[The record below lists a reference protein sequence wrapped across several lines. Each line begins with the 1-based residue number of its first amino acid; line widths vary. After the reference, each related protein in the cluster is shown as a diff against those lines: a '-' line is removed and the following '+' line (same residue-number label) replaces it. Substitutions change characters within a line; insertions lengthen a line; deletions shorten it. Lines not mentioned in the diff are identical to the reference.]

1 MNALTLPSF
10 VGYFLTNTLSLL
22 GTWVQKVGLGWLAWQ
37 ITESTFWT
45 SVVSLLLMAP
55 VGLLGPFIAVFAER
69 WNSRYAMLAT
79 KIMMLG
85 ISGVIFV
92 IQLLGLHNLFTLV
105 ACSTTLGLLSAFHH
119 PIRLVYISLVVP
131 KPYLASA
138 VGLNSVSWNLSRIIG
153 PGLAGLTIHLMGLSE
168 TFFIAI
174 LLYAPLIVSL
184 YFLVLQPRTGD
195 TAEPTSFLKRMID
208 GGAVALR
215 TPIIFST
222 LCLVALNSFFVR
234 GVLEIQPAIVGQIMG
249 GESHILAIVTAAAG
263 LGSLLASGL
272 IGLGK
277 LVKSQIQKSLWPMA
291 MLGIATT
298 ALLKTST
305 DLTTVILI
313 FITTGFTATIVGIGA
328 QTLIQLEVQE
338 SYRARVMTWWSTIS
352 FGSLVCGGTAVG
364 FLGDLVGIDNAIWY
378 MMLFGGVIGLLVSPN
393 VRKLFNPSLR

>member
-10 VGYFLTNTLSLL
+10 VVYFLTNTLSLL

-55 VGLLGPFIAVFAER
+55 VGLLGPFIAVFAEQ

-79 KIMMLG
+79 KIMMV
-85 ISGVIFV
+85 IVSGVIFI
-92 IQLLGLHNLFTLV
+92 IQLLEFHNLFTLV
-105 ACSTTLGLLSAFHH
+105 ACSTVLGLLSAFHH
-119 PIRLVYISLVVP
+119 PIRLVFISLVVP
-131 KPYLASA
+131 RPYLASA

-168 TFFIAI
+168 TFLIAT
-174 LLYAPLIVSL
+174 LFYLPLIVSL
-184 YFLVLQPRTGD
+184 YFLTLQPRTGG
-195 TAEPTSFLKRMID
+195 TTEPASFLKRMID

-249 GESHILAIVTAAAG
+249 GESGVLAIVTAAAG
-263 LGSLLASGL
+263 FGSLLASGL

-277 LVKSQIQKSLWPMA
+277 LDKPQIQKALWPMA
-291 MLGIATT
+291 MLGILTT
-298 ALLKTST
+298 ALLNIST
-305 DLTTVILI
+305 VLAPAVLI

-338 SYRARVMTWWSTIS
+338 SFRARVMTWWSTIS

-364 FLGDLVGIDNAIWY
+364 YLGDLVGIDNAIWY
-378 MMLFGGVIGLLVSPN
+378 MMLFGGVAGLLIYPR
-393 VRKLFNPSLR
+393 VRELINPLHR

>member
-1 MNALTLPSF
+1 MNALNLPSF

-249 GESHILAIVTAAAG
+249 GESHILAVVTAAAG

-298 ALLKTST
+298 ALFKTST

>member
-1 MNALTLPSF
+1 MNALNLPSF

-249 GESHILAIVTAAAG
+249 GESHILAVVTAAAG

>member
-105 ACSTTLGLLSAFHH
+105 ACSTALGLLGAFHH

-184 YFLVLQPRTGD
+184 YFLVLQPRTGN

-234 GVLEIQPAIVGQIMG
+234 SVLEIQPAIVGQIMG

-298 ALLKTST
+298 ALFKTST

>member
-153 PGLAGLTIHLMGLSE
+153 PGLAGLTIHLIGLSE

-184 YFLVLQPRTGD
+184 YFLVLQPRTAD

-277 LVKSQIQKSLWPMA
+277 LVKSQVQKSLWPMA

>member
-277 LVKSQIQKSLWPMA
+277 LAKSQIQKSLWPMA

-298 ALLKTST
+298 ALFKTST

>member
-10 VGYFLTNTLSLL
+10 IVYFLTNTLSLL

-55 VGLLGPFIAVFAER
+55 VGLLGPCIAVFAEQ

-79 KIMMLG
+79 KIMMV
-85 ISGVIFV
+85 IVSSVIFI
-92 IQLLGLHNLFTLV
+92 IQLLEFHNLFTLV
-105 ACSTTLGLLSAFHH
+105 ACSTVLGLLSAFHH
-119 PIRLVYISLVVP
+119 PIRLVFISLVVP
-131 KPYLASA
+131 RPYLASA

-168 TFFIAI
+168 TFLIATVFY
-174 LLYAPLIVSL
+174 LPLIVSL
-184 YFLVLQPRTGD
+184 YFLTLQPRTGG
-195 TAEPTSFLKRMID
+195 TTEPASFLKRMID

-249 GESHILAIVTAAAG
+249 GESGVLAIITAAAG
-263 LGSLLASGL
+263 FGSLLASGL
-272 IGLGK
+272 IGLGRLGK
-277 LVKSQIQKSLWPMA
+277 PQIQKALWPMA
-291 MLGIATT
+291 MLGILTT
-298 ALLKTST
+298 ALLNIST
-305 DLTTVILI
+305 VLAPAVLI

-338 SYRARVMTWWSTIS
+338 SFRARVMTWWSTIS

-364 FLGDLVGIDNAIWY
+364 YLGDLVGIDNAIWY
-378 MMLFGGVIGLLVSPN
+378 MMLFGGVAGLLIYPR
-393 VRKLFNPSLR
+393 VRKLINPPH

>member
-10 VGYFLTNTLSLL
+10 VSYFLTNTLSLL

-184 YFLVLQPRTGD
+184 YFLVLQPRTAD

-249 GESHILAIVTAAAG
+249 GESHILAVVTAAAG
-263 LGSLLASGL
+263 FGSLLASGL

-298 ALLKTST
+298 ALFKTST

-378 MMLFGGVIGLLVSPN
+378 MMLFGGVIGLLMSPN